1 MSYER
6 EMLEM
11 LAMPAKQEIKEAIIK
26 TLFRHNGSIKEFA
39 SGQIIV
45 DEIADQFS
53 LSKEQREEELE
64 RIYKKENRIVKTPL
78 WHRLL
83 YRAANELAKE
93 RYVTKP
99 SDTMLLTNKKEWLL
113 TEKGI
118 DYALKLLN
126 IPLTRKEIFSTQSFE
141 IQKEINRLKERPR
154 PEQYTPF
161 EQKTRTYAKTVSIRS
176 RSFRQAVVESYNYAC
191 SVCGLKINSPDNL
204 HWEIEAAHIVPHGL
218 NGKDDIWNG
227 IALCGLH
234 HWAFDVG
241 WFSISNNYQILISS
255 HLNNIPQNFGNVGK
269 FEFFKDSLK
278 LKKEISLP
286 DKYSFRPH
294 ESSLMWHREYV
305 FCT

>member
-53 LSKEQREEELE
+53 LSKEQREEELK
-64 RIYKKENRIVKTPL
+64 RIYKKENRVVKTPL

-93 RYVTKP
+93 RYVTRP
-99 SDTMLLTNKKEWLL
+99 SDTILLTDKKEWLL

-126 IPLTRKEIFSTQSFE
+126 IPLTRKEMFSTQSFE
-141 IQKEINRLKERPR
+141 IHKEINRIKEQPR

-161 EQKTRTYAKTVSIRS
+161 EQKTRTYTKMVNIRS

-191 SVCGLKINSPDNL
+191 SVCGLKLNSPDNL

-255 HLNNIPQNFGNVGK
+255 HLNNIPQNFGNIGK

-278 LKKEISLP
+278 SKKEISLP

-294 ESSLMWHREYV
+294 ESSLMWHREHIFYP
-305 FCT
+305 